1 VSTPVAPL
9 GTVPKLR
16 VGGSN
21 PIGRFSASAFTFD
34 PGHSRRRTSVRAVTR
49 IVIWTIVCLIALAGL
64 AWALREWGNL
74 PSP

>member
-1 VSTPVAPL
+1 MRDS
-9 GTVPKLR
+9 
-16 VGGSN
+16 
-21 PIGRFSASAFTFD
+21 RFTRTFD
-34 PGHSRRRTSVRAVTR
+34 SGHSRRRISVRAVTR

>member
-1 VSTPVAPL
+1 MRDS
-9 GTVPKLR
+9 
-16 VGGSN
+16 
-21 PIGRFSASAFTFD
+21 RFTCTFD
-34 PGHSRRRTSVRAVTR
+34 SGHSRRRISVRAVTR